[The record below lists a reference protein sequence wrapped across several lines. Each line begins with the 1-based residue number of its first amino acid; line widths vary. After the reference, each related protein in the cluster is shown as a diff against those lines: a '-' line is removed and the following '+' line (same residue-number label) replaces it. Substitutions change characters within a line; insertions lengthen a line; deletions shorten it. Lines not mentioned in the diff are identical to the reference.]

1 MEMASAIARKSQ
13 SAETDNG
20 AQYISFTDLGPAI
33 DSVDA
38 NTNACTGPWLFGSRC
53 VFGIPTF
60 ILALFI
66 VITCRFCWRK
76 FKCLF
81 GCMSWCCRSS
91 KKMDNSSHPATT
103 PSSPT
108 CEAVD
113 MEAAIYV
120 VCSLYVTLL
129 LPPEHLNSL
138 FSVCLFSVCGQ
149 IVSISFISFHFIHF
163 NF

>member
-1 MEMASAIARKSQ
+1 MEMARAIARKYQ

-113 MEAAIYV
+113 MEDAMERLEFDAMNPDTQEENHY
-120 VCSLYVTLL
+120 T
-129 LPPEHLNSL
+129 NSAK
-138 FSVCLFSVCGQ
+138 
-149 IVSISFISFHFIHF
+149 
-163 NF
+163 